1 MNFYGAETTEQHS
14 LNGRIIP
21 IMEALWLSMKRASGQ
36 PPQEPKYSKVL
47 PAWALKLCDKQ
58 MTTIFKNY
66 VKAAP
71 RDNQIVARHYGQIIG
86 FLLRGVLFY
95 FNEMRPQVEKEG
107 LSDLIREQQ
116 NKMEEISGLPM
127 LFSLASVFVQKP
139 VSGGAELIEAGTE
152 NAEGKA
158 KDQMARHV
166 LTLLYL
172 LERPVEEQY
181 EFLQGIP
188 EGFKAVLNLRGEFT
202 GDKRRLEVYY
212 ALFHFWPEIAEMQK
226 AQRGENRKSLLDWL
240 EKQVGAPLVE
250 DPKQFFA
257 LCDEIDLDIAPPG
270 HPSNSAPA
278 QIPIAVLC
286 QSVVGSKLN

>member
-14 LNGRIIP
+14 LNGRLIP
-21 IMEALWLSMKRASGQ
+21 IMEALWLSMKRATGQ
-36 PPQEPKYSKVL
+36 PPQEAKYSTVL
-47 PAWALKLCDKQ
+47 PPWAHKLCDKQ

-71 RDNQIVARHYGQIIG
+71 GDNRIVARHYGQIMG
-86 FLLRGVLFY
+86 FLVRGVLFY

-127 LFSLASVFVQKP
+127 LFSVASVFLQKP
-139 VSGGAELIEAGTE
+139 VAGGADLIEAGTE

-158 KDQMARHV
+158 KEQMARHV
-166 LTLLYL
+166 LTLRYL

-202 GDKRRLEVYY
+202 GDKRRLEVYL
-212 ALFHFWPEIAEMQK
+212 ALFHYWPEIAEMQQ
-226 AQRGENRKSLLDWL
+226 AQPPKTRKFLLDWL

-250 DPKQFFA
+250 DDKQFYEV
-257 LCDEIDLDIAPPG
+257 CDEIDLDMAPPG
-270 HPSNSAPA
+270 HPFNSSPA
-278 QIPIAVLC
+278 
-286 QSVVGSKLN
+286 